1 MSVNMSPFRS
11 ATYNTGVFN
20 NGTVAIDAN
29 NDLIGLRELTA
40 TGNVLIKGDLQVEG
54 TTTTGT
60 VQFRPARM
68 ENANS
73 GFANVNVA
81 VADGGVIFGY
91 WKSGLNGSGPS
102 FGLKPAEGYVVDKGP
117 LVVSGT
123 TQTNSFKT
131 EIAGY
136 YRFTNTMFYFQNT
149 IDRTNIFSRFAKSQS
164 GSDASVDANYTDF
177 GPTGASAYIR
187 NESGHNNASTTI
199 SDIVHCNVGDHI
211 GVRLSREANVGFVA
225 APTGHSNFIA
235 ELLYPGSA

>member
-1 MSVNMSPFRS
+1 MSGILSPFRS
-11 ATYNTGVFN
+11 STYNTGVFH

-29 NDLIGLRELTA
+29 NDLIGLRELMA
-40 TGNVLIKGDLQVEG
+40 TGNVIIKGDLQVEG
-54 TTTTGT
+54 TSRTET

-131 EIAGY
+131 
-136 YRFTNTMFYFQNT
+136 
-149 IDRTNIFSRFAKSQS
+149 
-164 GSDASVDANYTDF
+164 
-177 GPTGASAYIR
+177 
-187 NESGHNNASTTI
+187 
-199 SDIVHCNVGDHI
+199 
-211 GVRLSREANVGFVA
+211 
-225 APTGHSNFIA
+225 
-235 ELLYPGSA
+235 